1 MKKIIFTLLALSLFC
16 KTSLAVDFYNG
27 TYQQALAKG
36 KVENKQ
42 LFLYFTA
49 KWCGPCNYMQQY
61 IFPDTTLSTYIKQNY
76 IALKLDIDTQ
86 EGKLL
91 YYKSHQPKG
100 PMGVPAFIIINSNEE
115 ILKKATGGMKI
126 GQLKDFL
133 FKDAAQKV
141 IYKALADSIAAKQI
155 KADIK
160 SPTTMS
166 KLFYNAIASSWKPG
180 LKLGTSLMGL
190 KSEPTNN
197 SLTLGY
203 EFGLF
208 FDFMIKNKSDKKRG
222 FWHYSR
228 YHFQPSLLLNSKG
241 GELGESK
248 INLHYLT
255 LELFNGYQIKGL
267 KGIELT
273 ASPYASVGLW
283 GNVKTRNANKQINFD
298 SDFSEIDYGLKT
310 GIGKQYGTFQA
321 NLGYSIGLKDIG
333 NLAKSKVVNRG
344 FYLSIG
350 ITVGK

>member
-1 MKKIIFTLLALSLFC
+1 MVFALLALSLFC
-16 KTSLAVDFYNG
+16 KTSFAVDFYTG
-27 TYQQALAKG
+27 TYQQALEKAKI
-36 KVENKQ
+36 ENKP

-49 KWCGPCNYMQQY
+49 KWCGPCQYMQQY

-86 EGKLL
+86 EGKLV

-100 PMGVPAFIIINSNEE
+100 PMGVPAFIIMNSNEE
-115 ILKKATGGMKI
+115 ILKRAVGGMKI

-160 SPTTMS
+160 SPTMIG
-166 KLFYNAIASSWKPG
+166 KLFYNAFASNRKPG
-180 LKLGTSLMGL
+180 LKLGTNLMGL

-197 SLTLGY
+197 NLTLGY

-208 FDFMIKNKSDKKRG
+208 FDFMIKNKSDEKRG

-228 YHFQPSLLLNSKG
+228 YHFQPGLLLNSKS

-255 LELFNGYQIKGL
+255 LELFNGYQIKGP

-273 ASPYASVGLW
+273 VSPYASLGLW
-283 GNVKTRNANKQINFD
+283 GNVKTPNANKQINFE
-298 SDFSEIDYGLKT
+298 SDFSGTDYGFKT

-333 NLAKSKVVNRG
+333 NLANESIFNRG

-350 ITVGK
+350 VTVGK